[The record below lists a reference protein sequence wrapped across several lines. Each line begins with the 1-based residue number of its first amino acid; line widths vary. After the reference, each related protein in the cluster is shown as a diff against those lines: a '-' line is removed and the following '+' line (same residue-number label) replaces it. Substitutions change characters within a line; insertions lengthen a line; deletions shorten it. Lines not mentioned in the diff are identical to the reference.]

1 MVSISSYFDSY
12 LQKWC
17 DVSSESEYHSEVG
30 HTVYATHEPT
40 HHHQVD
46 QQGGKD
52 TTERDKEHSD
62 GQTCHSDTQ
71 QDVGRNKSEIEK
83 KEMVV
88 MMKVRKEMRV
98 AMQKILILSLNV
110 AVNI

>member
-30 HTVYATHEPT
+30 HTVYASHEPT

-71 QDVGRNKSEIEK
+71 QDVGRNKSERRNRRNGRYDESAERDARSDAK
-83 KEMVV
+83 NTDFKFE
-88 MMKVRKEMRV
+88 RCG
-98 AMQKILILSLNV
+98 
-110 AVNI
+110 